1 MSDIQ
6 VIEDLCH
13 ICEVQNAIIKA
24 QANAIAQHG
33 AVMMEDERVAVD
45 HALTVLA
52 DHIEAEK

>member
-24 QANAIAQHG
+24 QANALAQHG

-52 DHIEAEK
+52 DHI